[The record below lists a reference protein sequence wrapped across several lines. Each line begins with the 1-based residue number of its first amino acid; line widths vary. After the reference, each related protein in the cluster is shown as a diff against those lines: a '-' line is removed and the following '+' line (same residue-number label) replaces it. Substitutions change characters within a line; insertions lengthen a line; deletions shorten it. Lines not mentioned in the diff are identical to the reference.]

1 MKVVF
6 SDKLRRVLQ
15 DPQASAQLRQFMA
28 TASVNQ
34 PSQVKIELYD
44 EQHPSVSY
52 QPRLLSTS
60 APDAEPL
67 PTSVLD
73 TEPQ

>member
-15 DPQASAQLRQFMA
+15 DPQASEQLRQFMA

-34 PSQVKIELYD
+34 PSQVKIKLHDGQRQGASYD
-44 EQHPSVSY
+44 
-52 QPRLLSTS
+52 PRLSSTTF
-60 APDAEPL
+60 PDAEPL

>member
-15 DPQASAQLRQFMA
+15 DPQASAQLRQFMT

-34 PSQVKIELYD
+34 PSPVRIELHD
-44 EQHPSVSY
+44 AQKPGVSY

>member
-34 PSQVKIELYD
+34 PSQVKIKLHD
-44 EQHPSVSY
+44 AQRQDVSY
-52 QPRLLSTS
+52 EPRLLSTS
-60 APDAEPL
+60 APGAEPQWPFL
-67 PTSVLD
+67 CFLF
-73 TEPQ
+73 